1 MAFPSAVKSHRQDVD
16 NNDVALCVYVT
27 VLICFL
33 FISFFF
39 LAERRGRCID
49 RNGGLRQ
56 RQPSYRSRR
65 QRSARLP
72 SSGIFIINLNF
83 LKMKPWKWILIF
95 PSGDG
100 GGQQVNHPQAC
111 YAKICRSDIDC
122 LGGKTERVCCY
133 NGYLITTRSNIK
145 DNPF

>member
-1 MAFPSAVKSHRQDVD
+1 MPFNNQKNNERNIDGKYSPFPKMAFPSAVKSHRQDVD

-56 RQPSYRSRR
+56 
-65 QRSARLP
+65 
-72 SSGIFIINLNF
+72 
-83 LKMKPWKWILIF
+83 
-95 PSGDG
+95 
-100 GGQQVNHPQAC
+100 
-111 YAKICRSDIDC
+111 
-122 LGGKTERVCCY
+122 
-133 NGYLITTRSNIK
+133 
-145 DNPF
+145 